1 MSAGN
6 PALKSKIRPK
16 RSTFVH
22 SDGFESF
29 CSELR
34 TALAQRCG
42 PLWATPISFEVTVS
56 GPSALSQNIDHMR
69 GVALIANVASGLADQ
84 VAYLALDT
92 LTVQQVVSVELGG
105 DPDEATSAGREA
117 STIDAAICRRF
128 CEGALGSLGEV
139 VAARSGELRPENLS
153 LNDFQSGATLP
164 PRVTSESEVLWVR
177 IGLRFA
183 GVAES
188 GAVHFIIPVATIG
201 AALEKLSAAGAAW
214 STGASTDWSRML
226 LKSLLQVPMPIR
238 SVLHVEKTHVA
249 DLTQLEVGQVI
260 PLEAASLANVAMCAQ
275 VRGRREVIARGRLGG
290 SKGRKAVQITEGPSE
305 TFLAPLRNRMLYSGD

>member
-16 RSTFVH
+16 RSTPVH

-42 PLWATPISFEVTVS
+42 PLWGTPISFDVTVT
-56 GPSALSQNIDHMR
+56 GPGALSQSIDHMR
-69 GVALIANVASGLADQ
+69 GVALVANVASGLADQ
-84 VAYLALDT
+84 IAYLALDAI
-92 LTVQQVVSVELGG
+92 TVEQVVSVELGG
-105 DPDEATSAGREA
+105 DPSDAVGGGREA
-117 STIDAAICRRF
+117 STIDAALCRRF
-128 CEGALGSLGEV
+128 CDGALGALGEV

-153 LNDFQSGATLP
+153 LKEFNSGSTLP
-164 PRVTSESEVLWVR
+164 SRLTSESEVLWVR
-177 IGLRFA
+177 VALRFA
-183 GVAES
+183 GVPAS
-188 GAVHFIIPVATIG
+188 GAVHFIIPVASIG
-201 AALEKLSAAGAAW
+201 TALQKLSAAGSAW
-214 STGASTDWSRML
+214 SAGASTNWSRSL
-226 LKSLLQVPMPIR
+226 LKSLLHAPLPIR

-260 PLEAASLANVAMCAQ
+260 PLAAASLANVAMCAQ

-290 SKGRKAVQITEGPSE
+290 SKGRKAVQISEGPSE
-305 TFLAPLRNRMLYSGD
+305 AFLAPLRNRMLYSGD